1 MHSAKLT
8 VALGIIAI
16 GLWFLFD
23 RTLYGFLLAAVT
35 AAIGTCFVSLL
46 VRSGVYRWAKLFLF
60 EISLT
65 HKPAQLL
72 ALNQLWDSAVVAL
85 YSSFSLHSGWIH
97 RQTAGSLSS

>member
-23 RTLYGFLLAAVT
+23 KTLYGFLLAAVT

-46 VRSGVYRWAKLFLF
+46 VKSGVYRCDF
-60 EISLT
+60 
-65 HKPAQLL
+65 PGVGVG
-72 ALNQLWDSAVVAL
+72 NVVAIDM
-85 YSSFSLHSGWIH
+85 Y
-97 RQTAGSLSS
+97 TACI